1 MKDYYCSCSCQH
13 LKGDYK
19 GILYLCKTVE
29 MIDKMLAAKNT
40 IIIIKFKKQNVSF
53 IMYSM
58 TAILKKKRT
67 VKKQNFF
74 FLYVL
79 YEYGL

>member
-40 IIIIKFKKQNVSF
+40 IIIKFKKQNVSF